1 MFGIYESD
9 GWSAY
14 LVATTPTEFEAQCF
28 INRMK
33 AHPDSRF
40 SRLSDVDSLFIRP
53 VRHLADLGDHED
65 LVNDLIPDH
74 AGDLRREHE
83 LEQACRE
90 IDRTVKQA
98 RAQKQPLSD
107 QGFDW
112 WPAS

>member
-33 AHPDSRF
+33 AHPNSRF
-40 SRLSDVDSLFIRP
+40 SRLCDVNSLFIKP
-53 VRHLADLGDHED
+53 VRHLVDLGDHED
-65 LVNDLIPDH
+65 LVNSLIPADADDH
-74 AGDLRREHE
+74 RREQE
-83 LEQACRE
+83 REQACRE

-107 QGFDW
+107 RGFDW
-112 WPAS
+112 WPAN